1 MQIKHLDQSSTKPYT
16 CLLLALF
23 YDYIVTNILTLMLS
37 QENVINLFTFLWPYT
52 ESFHSSKELLDL
64 PGDSVVKTLC
74 FHCSGHGFYP
84 WSGKFCMPHSAEKK
98 TTTIYSPQILF
109 LYGFPGDSAV
119 KNPPADAE
127 DSGLRK
133 IPWRRKWQPTCILA
147 WTTPKDR
154 GAWQATIYRVTKE
167 LDVTEHTHIHCFYIV
182 K

>member
-84 WSGKFCMPHSAEKK
+84 WSGKFCMPHSAAKK
-98 TTTIYSPQILF
+98 NKQNHP
-109 LYGFPGDSAV
+109 FPSNTV
-119 KNPPADAE
+119 SIWLSRWFSSKE
-127 DSGLRK
+127 STCWCRGLRFEED
-133 IPWRRKWQPTCILA
+133 PLEEEMATHLYSCLDNSQGQRSLA
-147 WTTPKDR
+147 GHR
-154 GAWQATIYRVTKE
+154 
-167 LDVTEHTHIHCFYIV
+167 L
-182 K
+182 

>member
-1 MQIKHLDQSSTKPYT
+1 MIQWLRLCASTVVGMGSILGQGNSACLTVQQNKQTNKKP
-16 CLLLALF
+16 
-23 YDYIVTNILTLMLS
+23 I
-37 QENVINLFTFLWPYT
+37 
-52 ESFHSSKELLDL
+52 H
-64 PGDSVVKTLC
+64 
-74 FHCSGHGFYP
+74 
-84 WSGKFCMPHSAEKK
+84 
-98 TTTIYSPQILF
+98 SPQILF

-154 GAWQATIYRVTKE
+154 GAWQATVYRVTKE